1 MTLMT
6 PARFIRSLKKTPQ
19 ILNYVLRDVNHEGA
33 RMITDG
39 PDGWN
44 TLQII
49 CHLRDFEEIFFER
62 SRLMIEQERP
72 MLPSYDAH
80 QLVVDNDYVNQ
91 GYRAALMQFS
101 ETRRKHIEYL
111 AMLTPEDWWRSGVH
125 PEHGVITV
133 LEQAMQVA
141 LHDVDHIEQIIHMM
155 QVASG
160 ITPNGTTPM

>member
-6 PARFIRSLKKTPQ
+6 PVRFIRSMKKTPL
-19 ILNYVLRDVNHEGA
+19 ILNHVLSGVNHEAA
-33 RMITDG
+33 RKVTDG

-49 CHLRDFEEIFFER
+49 CHLRDFEDIFFER
-62 SRLMIEQERP
+62 ARLMVEQERP

-80 QLVVDNDYVNQ
+80 QLVIDNDYVSQ

-101 ETRRKHIEYL
+101 ETRRQHIEYL
-111 AMLTPEDWWRSGVH
+111 DALTAEEWWRSGVH

-160 ITPNGTTPM
+160 INANGITPT